1 MLKQELPEMFFM
13 VIFAIVLFL
22 FYKSI
27 SMLMIPIFL
36 GLVFALVLYPLFSK
50 MNLKIKNKNICSIS
64 VVILFLLILVIPSIF
79 AIGAIANE
87 TYKSYEKVST
97 YFETN
102 NFCENNGNICSE
114 IMKFGVDLDVKN
126 IIKNVSN
133 YVFDKGTVFAKNIAK
148 TGFSIFIM
156 IFSMFF
162 FLRDGKEFVLY
173 LESLVPMERKD
184 KHKIF
189 LKFKEVCQATIYGN
203 IIVALI
209 QGIIGGIGFAI
220 FGISNPFLWGIVMS
234 ILALLPFGGTSIVWI
249 PAGVIMLS
257 MGNMFAGIGILLW
270 GGLIVGLID
279 NILKPKLIGKKTN
292 LHPLLVFVSIIGGLW
307 AFGFIGVLIG
317 PIIAALLIVL
327 LDMYRVRFVE

>member
-1 MLKQELPEMFFM
+1 MLKQEHPEMFFM
-13 VIFAIVLFL
+13 IVLGIVLFL
-22 FYKSI
+22 FYKTI
-27 SMLMIPIFL
+27 SMLFVPLFL
-36 GLVFALVLYPLFSK
+36 GAVFALVLYPLFAK
-50 MNLKIKNKNICSIS
+50 INHKIKSKNICSIL
-64 VVILFLLILVIPSIF
+64 VVILFLLILVIPSLF
-79 AIGAIANE
+79 AIGAVANE

-102 NFCENNGNICSE
+102 NFCDSNGAICSE

-148 TGFSIFIM
+148 TGFAIFIM
-156 IFSMFF
+156 LFSMFF
-162 FLRDGKEFVLY
+162 FLRDGKELVLY

-203 IIVALI
+203 IIVALV
-209 QGIIGGIGFAI
+209 QGTLGGIGFAI
-220 FGISNPFLWGIVMS
+220 FGISNPFLWGIVMA

-249 PAGVIMLS
+249 PAGIIMISL
-257 MGNMFAGIGILLW
+257 GNMFAGIGILVW

-279 NILKPKLIGKKTN
+279 NLLKPKLIGDRAN
-292 LHPLLVFVSIIGGLW
+292 LHPLLVFVSVIGGLW
-307 AFGFIGVLIG
+307 AFGFIGVLLG
-317 PIIAALLIVL
+317 PVLASLLMVL
-327 LDMYRVRFVE
+327 LEMYKVRFVD

>member
-1 MLKQELPEMFFM
+1 MLKQEHPEMFFM

-22 FYKSI
+22 FYKTI
-27 SMLMIPIFL
+27 SMLFIPLFL
-36 GLVFALVLYPLFSK
+36 GAVFALVLYPLFTK
-50 MNLKIKNKNICSIS
+50 INHKIKSKNICSIL
-64 VVILFLLILVIPSIF
+64 VVILFLLILVIPSLF

-87 TYKSYEKVST
+87 TYKSYEKVSV
-97 YFETN
+97 YFENN
-102 NFCENNGNICSE
+102 NFCDINGKICSD
-114 IMKFGVDLDVKN
+114 IKKYGVDLDIKN
-126 IIKNVSN
+126 MIKNVSN
-133 YVFDKGTVFAKNIAK
+133 YVFEKGTAFAKNIAR
-148 TGFSIFIM
+148 TGFAIFIL

-162 FLRDGKEFVLY
+162 FLRDGKELVLY
-173 LESLVPMERKD
+173 LESLVPMEKKD

-220 FGISNPFLWGIVMS
+220 FGISNPFLWGIVMA
-234 ILALLPFGGTSIVWI
+234 ILALLPFGGTAIVWI

-279 NILKPKLIGKKTN
+279 NLLKPKLIGERAN
-292 LHPLLVFVSIIGGLW
+292 LHPLLVFVSVIGGLW
-307 AFGFIGVLIG
+307 AFGFVGVLLG
-317 PIIAALLIVL
+317 PILASLVVVL
-327 LDMYRVRFVE
+327 LEMYKVRFVD